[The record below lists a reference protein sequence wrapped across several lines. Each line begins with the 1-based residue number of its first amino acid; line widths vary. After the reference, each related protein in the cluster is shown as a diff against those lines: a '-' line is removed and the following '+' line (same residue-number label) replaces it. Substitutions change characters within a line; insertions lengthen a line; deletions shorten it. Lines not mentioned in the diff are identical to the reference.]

1 MFKILSVVKNLP
13 KEITAEYKE
22 IQIDEKDTM
31 TKEEM
36 LKIIELYDGLIAG
49 DSIQYNHEIFSKAK
63 NLKVISRFGVG
74 VDNVNIADASKF
86 NIKVTNAPAANAESV
101 AEHTICLMIAASKNI
116 AALDRKIKAKE
127 WPRNEAHGFEL
138 ANKTLGQVGFGNI
151 GKLVSLKCKL
161 AFNMDILVYDPFVP
175 PYEMGNLVY
184 GKKCELDY
192 ILENSDFISINLPA
206 NDATKNMFGMQEF
219 KKMKKTAVL
228 VNTGRGEVL
237 VEDDLAAAVRNGEIF
252 AAGLDVLKSEPVSK
266 NSPLLKEDRIIITPH
281 SASFTPEAFNKVLRT
296 VLEDQ
301 MKIFRNEKPFF
312 LINK

>member
-1 MFKILSVVKNLP
+1 MFKILSVIKNLP
-13 KEITAEYKE
+13 KEITEEFKE
-22 IQIDEKDTM
+22 LQIDEKGTI

-36 LKIIELYDGLIAG
+36 LKIIEQYNGIIAG

-74 VDNVNIADASKF
+74 VDNVNIADAKKY
-86 NIKVTNAPAANAESV
+86 NIKVTNAPGANAESV
-101 AEHTICLMIAASKNI
+101 AEHTIGLMIAASKNI

-138 ANKTLGQVGFGNI
+138 ANKTLGQIGFGNI

-161 AFNMDILVYDPFVP
+161 AFNMNILVYDPFVP
-175 PYEMGNLVY
+175 PYEMANLVY
-184 GKKCELDY
+184 SEKCDLDY

-206 NDATKNMFGMQEF
+206 NDATKNMFDMNKF
-219 KKMKKTAVL
+219 KKMKKTVVL

-237 VEDDLAAAVRNGEIF
+237 VEEDLAEAIRNGEIF
-252 AAGLDVLKSEPVSK
+252 AAGLDVLKSEPITK
-266 NSPLLKEDRIIITPH
+266 DNPLLNEDRIVITPH
-281 SASFTPEAFNKVLRT
+281 SASFTPEAFNKILRT

-301 MKIFRNEKPFF
+301 MKIFKNEKPFF
-312 LINK
+312 VVE